1 MFSPS
6 DHFECHWHTS
16 RGLLVAYGIAQFLA
30 LIALYMLAVPG
41 WAFLLGLALCTAH
54 CLWVVPGSILLSS
67 PTALTGLRRNA
78 EGWQL
83 WSQRDGWQPAQ
94 LCRDS
99 MALPLF
105 VVLRFRL
112 VGKGAGG
119 RWHGVRGICIP
130 CDAMAQDTHRRL
142 RLRLKFSRRRWAAP
156 E

>member
-1 MFSPS
+1 M
-6 DHFECHWHTS
+6 
-16 RGLLVAYGIAQFLA
+16 LVAYGVACFLS
-30 LIALYMLAVPG
+30 LIALCMLAIPG
-41 WAFLLGLALCTAH
+41 WAFLLGLVLCMAH
-54 CLWVVPGSILLSS
+54 GFWVIPGSILLSS

-112 VGKGAGG
+112 AGKGSD
-119 RWHGVRGICIP
+119 RRHGVRSICIP
-130 CDAMAQDTHRRL
+130 CDAMAQDAHRRL